1 MKKQYWY
8 IILTYILVQ
17 FSAFPYVFIMKW
29 LGYIQTPMTQ
39 AELSKL
45 SGTWTIISFCVGLII
60 ILLILRTVP
69 KASLR
74 NEAPASVGAAIA
86 WIIGGFFLSLLTQSI
101 AGMIEQYAFGI
112 GRESENTQNILSI
125 MDAFPF
131 LVVIIALIGPI
142 LEEIIFRKIVFGV
155 IYERSNFFIAALVSS
170 VFFAAAHSDFDHF
183 FLYTAMGF
191 TFAFLYAKTKRIIVP
206 IGAHML
212 MNSLVILV
220 QIEPVR
226 KMIEEQSQTMQMII
240 GGFFS

>member
-17 FSAFPYVFIMKW
+17 VSAIPYVFIMKW
-29 LGYIQTPMTQ
+29 LGFIQTPMTQ
-39 AELSKL
+39 IELSKL
-45 SGTWTIISFCVGLII
+45 SGTWTIISFCIGLII

-74 NEAPASVGAAIA
+74 NEAPVSVGVAIA

-101 AGMIEQYAFGI
+101 AGVIEQYAFGI

>member
-17 FSAFPYVFIMKW
+17 VSAIPYVFIMKW

-74 NEAPASVGAAIA
+74 NEAPAPVGAAIA

-206 IGAHML
+206 IVAHML

>member
-1 MKKQYWY
+1 
-8 IILTYILVQ
+8 
-17 FSAFPYVFIMKW
+17 MKW

-74 NEAPASVGAAIA
+74 NEAPAPVGAAIA

-206 IGAHML
+206 IVAHML

>member
-1 MKKQYWY
+1 
-8 IILTYILVQ
+8 
-17 FSAFPYVFIMKW
+17 MKW

-69 KASLR
+69 RASLR
-74 NEAPASVGAAIA
+74 NEEPASVGAAIA
-86 WIIGGFFLSLLTQSI
+86 WIIVGFFLSLLTQSI

-155 IYERSNFFIAALVSS
+155 IYERSNFLLR
-170 VFFAAAHSDFDHF
+170 H
-183 FLYTAMGF
+183 L
-191 TFAFLYAKTKRIIVP
+191 
-206 IGAHML
+206 
-212 MNSLVILV
+212 LV
-220 QIEPVR
+220 QYFSLLHILILTTSFFIPQWALPLPFYMR
-226 KMIEEQSQTMQMII
+226 KQNESLFQSVLIC
-240 GGFFS
+240 

>member
-45 SGTWTIISFCVGLII
+45 SGTWTIISFCIGLII

-86 WIIGGFFLSLLTQSI
+86 WITGGFFLSLLTQSI

-112 GRESENTQNILSI
+112 ERESENTQNILSI

-142 LEEIIFRKIVFGV
+142 LEEIIFRKIIFGV

-226 KMIEEQSQTMQMII
+226 KIIEEQSQTMQMII

>member
-17 FSAFPYVFIMKW
+17 VSAIPYVLIMKW
-29 LGYIQTPMTQ
+29 LGFIQTPMTQ
-39 AELSKL
+39 AELSQL
-45 SGTWTIISFCVGLII
+45 SGTWTIISFCIGLII

-74 NEAPASVGAAIA
+74 NEAPVSAGSAIA
-86 WIIGGFFLSLLTQSI
+86 WTIGGFFLSLFAQSI
-101 AGMIEQYAFGI
+101 AGVIEQYAFGI
-112 GRESENTQNILSI
+112 GRESENTQAILSI
-125 MDAFPF
+125 MDAVPW
-131 LVVIIALIGPI
+131 LVIVIALIGPI
-142 LEEIIFRKIVFGV
+142 LEEIIFRKIIFGV
-155 IYERSNFFIAALVSS
+155 IYEKTNFFIGALVSS
-170 VFFAAAHSDFDHF
+170 VVFAAVHTDFAHIL
-183 FLYTAMGF
+183 LYTAMGF

-220 QIEPVR
+220 QIEPVK

>member
-17 FSAFPYVFIMKW
+17 VSAFPYVFIMKW

-69 KASLR
+69 KTSLR
-74 NEAPASVGAAIA
+74 NEAPASVGVAIA
-86 WIIGGFFLSLLTQSI
+86 WIIGGFFLSLFAQSI
-101 AGMIEQYAFGI
+101 AGAIEQYAFGI
-112 GRESENTQNILSI
+112 SRESENTQNILAI
-125 MDAFPF
+125 MDAVPW
-131 LVVIIALIGPI
+131 LVIVIALIGPI
-142 LEEIIFRKIVFGV
+142 LEEIIFRKIIFGV
-155 IYERSNFFIAALVSS
+155 VYEKTNFFIGALVSS
-170 VFFAAAHSDFDHF
+170 VVFAAVHNDFPHIL
-183 FLYTAMGF
+183 LYTAMGF

-206 IGAHML
+206 IGAHIL

-226 KMIEEQSQTMQMII
+226 KIIEEQSQTMQMII

>member
-17 FSAFPYVFIMKW
+17 VSAFPYVFIMKW

-39 AELSKL
+39 TELSKL

-74 NEAPASVGAAIA
+74 NEAPASVGAAIS

-112 GRESENTQNILSI
+112 GRESENTQNILTI

>member
-17 FSAFPYVFIMKW
+17 VSAFPYVFIMKW

-69 KASLR
+69 RASLR
-74 NEAPASVGAAIA
+74 NEEPASVGAAIA
-86 WIIGGFFLSLLTQSI
+86 WIIVGFFLSLLTQSI

>member
-17 FSAFPYVFIMKW
+17 VSAFPYVFIMKW

-39 AELSKL
+39 TELSKL
-45 SGTWTIISFCVGLII
+45 LGTWTIISFCVGLII

-112 GRESENTQNILSI
+112 GRESENTQNILTI

>member
-17 FSAFPYVFIMKW
+17 VSAFPYVFIMKW

-45 SGTWTIISFCVGLII
+45 SGTWTIISFCIGLII

-101 AGMIEQYAFGI
+101 VGMIEQYAFGI

>member
-17 FSAFPYVFIMKW
+17 VSAIPYVFIMKW

-39 AELSKL
+39 AELSEL
-45 SGTWTIISFCVGLII
+45 SGTWTIISFCIGLII
-60 ILLILRTVP
+60 ILFILRTVP

-74 NEAPASVGAAIA
+74 NEAPVSIGSAIA
-86 WIIGGFFLSLLTQSI
+86 WIIGGFFLSLFTQSV

-125 MDAFPF
+125 METFP
-131 LVVIIALIGPI
+131 LLVIIIAMIGPI
-142 LEEIIFRKIVFGV
+142 LEEIIFRKIIFGV
-155 IYERSNFFIAALVSS
+155 IYERTNFFIGALVSS
-170 VFFAAAHSDFDHF
+170 VFFAAAHSDFAHF
-183 FLYTAMGF
+183 LLYTAMGF

-220 QIEPVR
+220 QIEPVK
-226 KMIEEQSQTMQMII
+226 KMIEEQTQTMQMII

>member
-17 FSAFPYVFIMKW
+17 VSAFPYVFIMKW

-69 KASLR
+69 RASLR
-74 NEAPASVGAAIA
+74 NEAPVSAGAAIV
-86 WIIGGFFLSLLTQSI
+86 WIIVGFFLSLLTQSI
-101 AGMIEQYAFGI
+101 AGMIEQYVFGI

-183 FLYTAMGF
+183 LLYTAMGF

>member
-17 FSAFPYVFIMKW
+17 VSAIPYVFIMKW

-39 AELSKL
+39 AELSEL
-45 SGTWTIISFCVGLII
+45 SGTWTIISFCIGLII
-60 ILLILRTVP
+60 ILFILRTVP

-74 NEAPASVGAAIA
+74 NEAPVSIGSAIA
-86 WIIGGFFLSLLTQSI
+86 WIIGGFFLSLFTQSV

-125 MDAFPF
+125 METFP
-131 LVVIIALIGPI
+131 LLVIIIAMIGPI
-142 LEEIIFRKIVFGV
+142 LEEIIFRKIIFGV
-155 IYERSNFFIAALVSS
+155 IYERTNFFIGALVSS
-170 VFFAAAHSDFDHF
+170 VFFAAAHSDFAHF
-183 FLYTAMGF
+183 LLYTAMGF
-191 TFAFLYAKTKRIIVP
+191 TFSFLYAKTKRIIVP

-220 QIEPVR
+220 QIEPVK
-226 KMIEEQSQTMQMII
+226 KMIEEQTHTMQMII

>member
-1 MKKQYWY
+1 MQ
-8 IILTYILVQ
+8 V
-17 FSAFPYVFIMKW
+17 SAIPYVFIMKW

-74 NEAPASVGAAIA
+74 NEAPAPVGAAIA

-206 IGAHML
+206 IVAHML